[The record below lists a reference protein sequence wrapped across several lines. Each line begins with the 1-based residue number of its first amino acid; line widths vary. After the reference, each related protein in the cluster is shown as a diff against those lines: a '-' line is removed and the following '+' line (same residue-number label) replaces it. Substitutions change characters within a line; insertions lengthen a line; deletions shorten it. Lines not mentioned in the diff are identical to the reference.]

1 MYMGELDV
9 AESAKYLMAC
19 YTGGGKVQAREFLH
33 GHQIQPRD
41 GLVAVIEGHL
51 HSTGDCAW
59 CDRVRHMCWSR
70 RSF

>member
-1 MYMGELDV
+1 MYSSEVVIVEPDR
-9 AESAKYLMAC
+9 YLVAC
-19 YTGGGKVQAREFLH
+19 YNDGKVQARQFLH
-33 GHQIQPRD
+33 GQQVHPRD

-59 CDRVRHMCWSR
+59 CDRVRHLCWSR